1 VSTDLRLFSIFGA
14 NLKVFELARRL
25 HRFLNR
31 AVRCWAGKLFVS
43 RLKLFEI
50 CLKEGRRGAP
60 VTRESHRE
68 SGNTVIEVIVGVG
81 VLAVILATVFR
92 GMTMSNGLTRIARED
107 LRATQILVERME
119 GIRLF
124 NWNQLVYSNSL
135 CPRTFTTSY
144 FPIPD
149 STGSTGITY
158 YGTLQI
164 TNVVFDPQSSYSNQ
178 MRAIMVTINWT
189 NSGILHSRSMT
200 GYQAQYGLQN
210 YIFNN

>member
-1 VSTDLRLFSIFGA
+1 M
-14 NLKVFELARRL
+14 
-25 HRFLNR
+25 
-31 AVRCWAGKLFVS
+31 
-43 RLKLFEI
+43 
-50 CLKEGRRGAP
+50 
-60 VTRESHRE
+60 
-68 SGNTVIEVIVGVG
+68 VGVG
-81 VLAVILATVFR
+81 VLAVVLASIFR
-92 GMTMSNGLTRIARED
+92 GMSMSNGLTRIARED

-158 YGTLQI
+158 YGTMLI
-164 TNVVFDPQSSYSNQ
+164 TNVIFDPASSYSNQ
-178 MRAIMVTINWT
+178 MRAITVTVNWT
-189 NSGILHSRSMT
+189 NSDIPRSRSMT
-200 GYQAQYGLQN
+200 AYQAQYGLQN